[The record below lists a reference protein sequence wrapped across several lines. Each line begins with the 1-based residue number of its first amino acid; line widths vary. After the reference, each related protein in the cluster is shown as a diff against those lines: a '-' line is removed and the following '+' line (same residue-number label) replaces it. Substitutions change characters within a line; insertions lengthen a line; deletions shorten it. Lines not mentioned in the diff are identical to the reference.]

1 MKEYDLI
8 IIGAGPGGYVA
19 AERAGE
25 QGLSVLLIEKG
36 ELGGVCT
43 NAGCIP
49 TKSLLNAAKLY
60 SHAKDSEAFGVST
73 EGVSFDLAKAM
84 AWKQETM
91 KTLRSGIAGLMKK
104 NKVEIISGEAELA
117 GGTKVSVN
125 GERYVG
131 KDLIIA
137 TGSSPVIPPIPGA
150 DKSHVLTSTQILEIE
165 KIPGQLVVIGGGV
178 IGVEFASMF
187 SQVGTQV
194 SVIEMMTE
202 ILPMMDADI
211 AKQMRRAMKQVSFR
225 TGSTVRQITDTE
237 VIYTD
242 STGAEHR
249 QAADV
254 VLLSVGRKANTAG
267 CEHIGVAMERGGI
280 VVDEYMRTN
289 IAHVYAVGDVNGRS
303 LLAHSASR
311 MAEVAVSHILGSE
324 QVMRYQAVPWAV
336 YTQPE
341 AAGCGITEQGAKERG
356 LDVKV
361 ASMPMRAN
369 GRFLA
374 EHGKK
379 APGLCKIIADK
390 HSGVILGVHMIGAV
404 SSEMIYGAAAFIEA
418 ELRVQDVREIIFP
431 HPSVSEII
439 RDLCTQL
446 A

>member
-25 QGLSVLLIEKG
+25 HGLSVLLIEKG

-43 NAGCIP
+43 NEGCIP

-60 SHAKDSEAFGVST
+60 THAKDSEPFGVT
-73 EGVSFDLAKAM
+73 AQGVSFDLSAAM

-91 KTLRSGIAGLMKK
+91 KTLRTGIAGLMKK
-104 NKVEIISGEAELA
+104 SKVEVITGEAELL
-117 GGTKVSVN
+117 GDTKVSVN
-125 GERYVG
+125 GESYVG

-150 DKSHVLTSTQILEIE
+150 DKPHVLTSTQMLEIE
-165 KIPGQLVVIGGGV
+165 KIPEQLVVVGGGV

-187 SQVGTQV
+187 SQVGSEVT
-194 SVIEMMTE
+194 VIEMMDE

-211 AKQMRRAMKQVSFR
+211 AKQMKRAMKQVSFK

-237 VIYTD
+237 VVYTD
-242 STGAEHR
+242 SKGREQR

-254 VLLSVGRKANTAG
+254 VLMSVGRRPNSAG
-267 CEHIGVAMERGGI
+267 CEHIGLSMEQGAI
-280 VVDEYMRTN
+280 LVDEYMRTN
-289 IAHVYAVGDVNGRS
+289 IAHVYAAGDVNGKS

-311 MAEVAVSHILGSE
+311 MAEVAVSHILGGS

-341 AAGCGITEQGAKERG
+341 AAGCGITEQQAQEQGRE
-356 LDVKV
+356 VKV

-390 HSGVILGVHMIGAV
+390 KSGMILGVHMIGAV

-418 ELRVQDVREIIFP
+418 ELRVQDVSEIIFP
-431 HPSVSEII
+431 HPSVSEVIK
-439 RDLCTQL
+439 DLCTQL
-446 A
+446 T